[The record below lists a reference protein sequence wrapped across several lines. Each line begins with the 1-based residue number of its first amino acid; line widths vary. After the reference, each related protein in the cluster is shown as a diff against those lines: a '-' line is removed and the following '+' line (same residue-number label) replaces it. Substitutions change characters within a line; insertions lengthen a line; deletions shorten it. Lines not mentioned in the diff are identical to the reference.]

1 MKQGEGGVLVT
12 DVFAALHEVLHTEY
26 QVPEDDE
33 DDKANQRRSDQ
44 LGRYL
49 EVVLMV
55 LVVLEGW

>member
-44 LGRYL
+44 LGGIWR
-49 EVVLMV
+49 
-55 LVVLEGW
+55 WC